1 MNKSLLE
8 IKDLTKIYHTKNGE
22 IKAIDNIS
30 FNLYEKEFLCIVGSS
45 GCGKSTLLNILAN
58 LDEKSDGQIKKNKN
72 LKIGYMLQE
81 DALFP
86 WLTILEN
93 ATLGLEIKK
102 IKTKENVEYVKEL
115 LTKYGLKD
123 FINKYPSQ
131 LSGGMR
137 QRVALIRTLAIK
149 PDILLLDEPFSA
161 LDYVSR
167 LMVSEDVKKII
178 KAEKKTVIMITH
190 DLAEAISLADRIIV
204 LSKRPSKIKTIYNI
218 KIDGSSALERRKS
231 NKFSYYYDLLWKE
244 LDKNVWK
251 SKKVY

>member
-1 MNKSLLE
+1 MNKNLLE

-58 LDEKSDGQIKKNKN
+58 LDEKSSGQIKKNKN

-115 LTKYGLKD
+115 LAKYGLKD

-137 QRVALIRTLAIK
+137 QRV
-149 PDILLLDEPFSA
+149 
-161 LDYVSR
+161 V
-167 LMVSEDVKKII
+167 
-178 KAEKKTVIMITH
+178 
-190 DLAEAISLADRIIV
+190 
-204 LSKRPSKIKTIYNI
+204 
-218 KIDGSSALERRKS
+218 
-231 NKFSYYYDLLWKE
+231 
-244 LDKNVWK
+244 
-251 SKKVY
+251 

>member
-93 ATLGLEIKK
+93 ATLGLKIKK
-102 IKTKENVEYVKEL
+102 IKTKENIEYVKEL
-115 LTKYGLKD
+115 LAKYGLKD

-218 KIDGSSALERRKS
+218 KIDGLTALERRKS
-231 NKFSYYYDLLWKE
+231 NKFSYYYDLLWK
-244 LDKNVWK
+244 N
-251 SKKVY
+251 

>member
-102 IKTKENVEYVKEL
+102 IKTKENIEYVKEL

-123 FINKYPSQ
+123 FLYKYPSQ

-137 QRVALIRTLAIK
+137 QRV
-149 PDILLLDEPFSA
+149 
-161 LDYVSR
+161 V
-167 LMVSEDVKKII
+167 
-178 KAEKKTVIMITH
+178 
-190 DLAEAISLADRIIV
+190 
-204 LSKRPSKIKTIYNI
+204 
-218 KIDGSSALERRKS
+218 
-231 NKFSYYYDLLWKE
+231 
-244 LDKNVWK
+244 
-251 SKKVY
+251 

>member
-58 LDEKSDGQIKKNKN
+58 LDKKSDGQIKKNKN

-102 IKTKENVEYVKEL
+102 IKTKENIEYVKEL

-218 KIDGSSALERRKS
+218 KIDGLTALERRKS
-231 NKFSYYYDLLWKE
+231 NKFSYCYDLLWKE
-244 LDKNVWK
+244 LDKNV
-251 SKKVY
+251 

>member
-115 LTKYGLKD
+115 LAKYGLKD

-178 KAEKKTVIMITH
+178 KAEEKTVIMITH

-204 LSKRPSKIKTIYNI
+204 LSKRPSRIKTIYDI

-244 LDKNVWK
+244 LDKNV
-251 SKKVY
+251 

>member
-93 ATLGLEIKK
+93 ATLGLEIKNLKIGYMLQEDALFPWLTILENATLGLEIKK
-102 IKTKENVEYVKEL
+102 IKTKENIEYVKEL

-137 QRVALIRTLAIK
+137 QRV
-149 PDILLLDEPFSA
+149 
-161 LDYVSR
+161 V
-167 LMVSEDVKKII
+167 
-178 KAEKKTVIMITH
+178 
-190 DLAEAISLADRIIV
+190 
-204 LSKRPSKIKTIYNI
+204 
-218 KIDGSSALERRKS
+218 
-231 NKFSYYYDLLWKE
+231 
-244 LDKNVWK
+244 
-251 SKKVY
+251 

>member
-8 IKDLTKIYHTKNGE
+8 IKELTKIYHTKNGE

-93 ATLGLEIKK
+93 ATLGLEIKE
-102 IKTKENVEYVKEL
+102 IKTKENIEYVKEL

-123 FINKYPSQ
+123 FLYKYPSQ

-204 LSKRPSKIKTIYNI
+204 LSKRPSKIKTIYDI
-218 KIDGSSALERRKS
+218 KIDGLTALERRKS

-244 LDKNVWK
+244 LDKNV
-251 SKKVY
+251 

>member
-1 MNKSLLE
+1 MNKNLLE

-102 IKTKENVEYVKEL
+102 IKTKENIEYVKEL

-123 FINKYPSQ
+123 FLYKYPSQ

-178 KAEKKTVIMITH
+178 KAEEKTVIMITH

-218 KIDGSSALERRKS
+218 KIDGLTALERRKS

-244 LDKNVWK
+244 LDKNV
-251 SKKVY
+251 

>member
-102 IKTKENVEYVKEL
+102 IKTKENIEYVKEL

-137 QRVALIRTLAIK
+137 QRV
-149 PDILLLDEPFSA
+149 
-161 LDYVSR
+161 V
-167 LMVSEDVKKII
+167 
-178 KAEKKTVIMITH
+178 
-190 DLAEAISLADRIIV
+190 
-204 LSKRPSKIKTIYNI
+204 
-218 KIDGSSALERRKS
+218 
-231 NKFSYYYDLLWKE
+231 
-244 LDKNVWK
+244 
-251 SKKVY
+251 

>member
-1 MNKSLLE
+1 MNKNLLE

-102 IKTKENVEYVKEL
+102 IKTKENIEYVKEL

-123 FINKYPSQ
+123 FLYKYPSQ

-137 QRVALIRTLAIK
+137 QRV
-149 PDILLLDEPFSA
+149 
-161 LDYVSR
+161 V
-167 LMVSEDVKKII
+167 
-178 KAEKKTVIMITH
+178 
-190 DLAEAISLADRIIV
+190 
-204 LSKRPSKIKTIYNI
+204 
-218 KIDGSSALERRKS
+218 
-231 NKFSYYYDLLWKE
+231 
-244 LDKNVWK
+244 
-251 SKKVY
+251 

>member
-1 MNKSLLE
+1 MNKNLLE

-58 LDEKSDGQIKKNKN
+58 LEEKSDGQIKKNKN

-115 LTKYGLKD
+115 LAKYGLKD

-218 KIDGSSALERRKS
+218 KIDGLSALERRKS

-244 LDKNVWK
+244 LDKNV
-251 SKKVY
+251 